1 MIKSVRNETPILRL
15 RGVAIRTKPTRSV
28 EFVCPRCGVDRDGV
42 VVEQQRWYCVLG
54 IPVVPLALLDPA
66 VVCETCDHRAG
77 LGVLDVLT
85 SAALSE
91 CLATAM
97 RFAVASIVRA
107 GIDDGSGIGP
117 DVLDE
122 VFDVMLGSGYLYDEL
137 VLAGDLTAVDD
148 TIVRRAL
155 EPLADELTP
164 HGKQGFLHRMIAIA
178 LADGHLNR
186 NEQLALVNIGVGLG
200 MAAPHING
208 VLATAAAQFQPAA

>member
-1 MIKSVRNETPILRL
+1 MSKSVRNETPILRL
-15 RGVAIRTKPTRSV
+15 RGVAIRSKPVRSV
-28 EFVCPRCGVDRDGV
+28 EFVCPRCGVDRGGV

-54 IPVVPLALLDPA
+54 IPVVPLAVLDPA
-66 VVCETCDHRAG
+66 VACGTCDHRAG

-85 SAALSE
+85 SGALTE
-91 CLATAM
+91 CLALAM
-97 RFAVASIVRA
+97 RYAVASIVRA

-122 VFDVMLGSGYLYDEL
+122 VFDVMLGSGYVYDEL
-137 VLAGDLTAVDD
+137 VLAGDLTALDD

-208 VLATAAAQFQPAA
+208 VLATAAGQVQTAA

>member
-1 MIKSVRNETPILRL
+1 MIKSLRKQTPILRL
-15 RGVAIRTKPTRSV
+15 RGVAVRTKTIQSV
-28 EFVCPRCGVDRDGV
+28 EFVCPRCGVDREGA

-54 IPVVPLALLDPA
+54 IPTVPLAVLEPA
-66 VVCETCDHRAG
+66 VVCNTCDHRAG

-85 SAALSE
+85 SAALTE

-97 RFAVASIVRA
+97 RYAVASIVRA
-107 GIDDGSGIGP
+107 GIDDGNGIGP

-148 TIVRRAL
+148 NLVRRAL

-178 LADGHLNR
+178 MADGHLNR

-208 VLATAAAQFQPAA
+208 VLASAIQFQPAA

>member
-1 MIKSVRNETPILRL
+1 MLRL
-15 RGVAIRTKPTRSV
+15 RGVAIRTKRMHSV

-54 IPVVPLALLDPA
+54 IPVVPLAVLDPA

-77 LGVLDVLT
+77 LSVLDVLT

-122 VFDVMLGSGYLYDEL
+122 VFDVMLGSGYVYDEL

-148 TIVRRAL
+148 TSVRRAL
-155 EPLADELTP
+155 ESLSDELTP
-164 HGKQGFLHRMIAIA
+164 HGKQGFLHRMIGIA
-178 LADGHLNR
+178 LADGHIDR
-186 NEQLALVNIGVGLG
+186 NEQLSLVNIGVGLG

-208 VLATAAAQFQPAA
+208 VLATASAHFQPAA

>member
-1 MIKSVRNETPILRL
+1 MIKSLRKDTPILRL
-15 RGVAIRTKPTRSV
+15 RGVAVRTKQVQSV
-28 EFVCPRCGVDRDGV
+28 EFVCPRCGVDRAGAI
-42 VVEQQRWYCVLG
+42 VEQQRWYCVLG
-54 IPVVPLALLDPA
+54 IPAVPLAVLDPA
-66 VVCETCDHRAG
+66 VVCDTCDHRAG

-85 SAALSE
+85 STALTE

-97 RFAVASIVRA
+97 RYAVASIVRA
-107 GIDDGSGIGP
+107 GIDDGNGIGP

-137 VLAGDLTAVDD
+137 VLAGDLTAVDE
-148 TIVRRAL
+148 TLVRRAL

-164 HGKQGFLHRMIAIA
+164 YGKQGFLHRMIAIA
-178 LADGHLNR
+178 MADGHLNR

-208 VLATAAAQFQPAA
+208 VLASATQFQPAA